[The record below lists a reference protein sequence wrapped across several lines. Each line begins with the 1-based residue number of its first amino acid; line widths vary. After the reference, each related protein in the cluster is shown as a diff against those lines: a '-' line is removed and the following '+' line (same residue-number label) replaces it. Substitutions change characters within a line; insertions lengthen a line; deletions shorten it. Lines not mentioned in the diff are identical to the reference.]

1 MSSIILRTATRF
13 LITLL
18 LLLSLFFLARGHNE
32 PGGGFIGGLVGAASF
47 ALYTIAF
54 GVSRT
59 RRALRVDPRT
69 LIGIGLLIA
78 IASGLPAALLGLP
91 FLTGQWGEVPIAG
104 VTLPLGSPVFFDVGV
119 YLVVVGITL
128 TIILALEEE
137 N

>member
-18 LLLSLFFLARGHNE
+18 LLLSVFFLARGHNE

-47 ALYTIAF
+47 ALYAIAF

-59 RRALRVDPRT
+59 RRALRIDPRT
-69 LIGIGLLIA
+69 LIGVGLLIA
-78 IASGLPAALLGLP
+78 VASGLPAAAVGLP
-91 FLTGQWGEVPIAG
+91 FLTGQWGDVTIGG
-104 VTLPLGSPVFFDVGV
+104 VTLSLGSPVFFDVGV

-137 N
+137 Y